1 MPDSRTAVVLA
12 DASGTL
18 RLGAA
23 VAAVLKNAPGLTVVL
38 LRGDLGS
45 GKTTF
50 IRGLAE
56 SLPGGDEAE
65 VASPSFNL
73 VNIYPTRPEVVHMDL
88 YRLHGEEARE
98 LFEDNAES
106 AGAAA
111 PGFSGDAPDLA
122 DLADPGRGRP
132 GHGRTGRIL
141 AVEWAEHLPAGCLE
155 RDHLAFTFRP
165 AAGGRVAEIDA
176 QGPGGEALLSA
187 LAPHL
192 ADFVGTFSGNGGL
205 GPPPGDTDPRDRA

>member
-1 MPDSRTAVVLA
+1 MPSAPASVVLVEASRTV
-12 DASGTL
+12 
-18 RLGAA
+18 RLGA
-23 VAAVLKNAPGLTVVL
+23 VVGTVLKNVPGVTVVL

-98 LFEDNAES
+98 IFEDSAEFPD
-106 AGAAA
+106 GQA
-111 PGFSGDAPDLA
+111 PGMTDDGPVQTGQACGG
-122 DLADPGRGRP
+122 PGRDRP
-132 GHGRTGRIL
+132 GRIL
-141 AVEWAEHLPAGCLE
+141 AVEWAEHLPADCLE
-155 RDHLAFTFRP
+155 RDHLAFCFRP
-165 AAGGRVAEIDA
+165 AFAGRVVEISA
-176 QGPGGEALLSA
+176 HGPGGEALLSL

-192 ADFVGTFSGNGGL
+192 ETFAGTFSGDGGDNA
-205 GPPPGDTDPRDRA
+205 PPGDTDPRGRA

>member
-1 MPDSRTAVVLA
+1 MPDPRSAVFLP

-18 RLGAA
+18 RLGIALG
-23 VAAVLKNAPGLTVVL
+23 AVLKNAPGTVVLL

-45 GKTTF
+45 GKTTC

-98 LFEDNAES
+98 LFEES
-106 AGAAA
+106 ADPPDETAA
-111 PGFSGDAPDLA
+111 SLCGDSPDLM
-122 DLADPGRGRP
+122 DPERGRP
-132 GHGRTGRIL
+132 EPGCQGRIL
-141 AVEWAEHLPAGCLE
+141 AVEWAEHLPADCLE
-155 RDHLAFTFRP
+155 RDHLALSFRP
-165 AAGGRVAEIDA
+165 ARAGREVDISAHGPVA
-176 QGPGGEALLSA
+176 EALLTA

-192 ADFVGTFSGNGGL
+192 ETCAGTFSGDGGIS
-205 GPPPGDTDPRDRA
+205 PPPGDTDSRDRA

>member
-1 MPDSRTAVVLA
+1 MPDARTAVVLP
-12 DASGTL
+12 DAPSTL
-18 RLGAA
+18 RLGIALGAA
-23 VAAVLKNAPGLTVVL
+23 LKNAPGTVVLL

-98 LFEDNAES
+98 LFEDSAEPPDET
-106 AGAAA
+106 A
-111 PGFSGDAPDLA
+111 PGLCGDAPDLM
-122 DLADPGRGRP
+122 DPERGLPEP
-132 GHGRTGRIL
+132 GFQGRIL

-155 RDHLAFTFRP
+155 RDHLALSFRP
-165 AAGGRVAEIDA
+165 AATGRVVEISSH
-176 QGPGGEALLSA
+176 GPAGQALLSA

-192 ADFVGTFSGNGGL
+192 ATCAGTSSGDGG
-205 GPPPGDTDPRDRA
+205 GYAPTGDTDPRDRA

>member
-1 MPDSRTAVVLA
+1 MPAVPTAVVLA
-12 DASGTL
+12 EASHTV
-18 RLGAA
+18 RLGA
-23 VAAVLKNAPGLTVVL
+23 VVGTVLKNAPGVTVVL

-98 LFEDNAES
+98 LFEDSAELPDGQAS
-106 AGAAA
+106 GLTGG
-111 PGFSGDAPDLA
+111 PGQA
-122 DLADPGRGRP
+122 DTGRDRP
-132 GHGRTGRIL
+132 GRIL
-141 AVEWAEHLPAGCLE
+141 AVEWAEHLPQDCLE
-155 RDHLAFTFRP
+155 RDHLAFCFRP
-165 AAGGRVAEIDA
+165 AFAGRMVEISA
-176 QGPGGEALLSA
+176 HGPAGEALLSA
-187 LAPHL
+187 FAPHL
-192 ADFVGTFSGNGGL
+192 ETFAGTFSGDGGQ